1 MESLTFV
8 LFVLRSS
15 ADRLLEAMHIEVA
28 GMDMTAGAILNLAVL
43 ALTAFLI
50 LRRSGSAWYSFRI
63 WLPFLAVAAG
73 SIAWSSDKMGGIRAL
88 LVLLTYA
95 CLFAVPFLVG
105 AASRHYATLLK
116 AIVYSSIVPT
126 TIGLLELAFFRDPS
140 GRVQSTFI
148 HPNGFAFYLMVILGV
163 IFFLLSSSVIQFR
176 SLTRRLMFP
185 YAALLLGLLVM
196 TQTRSAWIG
205 TFIIVI
211 AYATLIDRRYLLALP
226 LLPLLLFIPAV
237 GDRLADLEQGTEFTG
252 AMGSKADA
260 LNSFAWRELMWES
273 AIADAAE
280 SPMFGKG
287 LASFA
292 PNSLVFFPLAD
303 ATKKTYYRGGIGAH
317 SAYVQTFYE
326 TGAVGF
332 ACYLLIYL
340 SLLARIARSFRK
352 DPRGAIM
359 LGATVIAY
367 MMGNFSDNILDYG
380 SLNLYFWGFTG
391 IVFAKWAQLRS
402 ARVLAPS
409 PAALRAR
416 LAVRQRFGDLRPS
429 A

>member
-1 MESLTFV
+1 METLIFV

-15 ADRLLEAMHIEVA
+15 VDRLFEAMRIEVA

-43 ALTAFLI
+43 GLTALLI

-63 WLPFLAVAAG
+63 WLPFLAVAAA
-73 SIAWSSDKMGGIRAL
+73 SIAWSSDKTGGIRAL

-95 CLFAVPFLVG
+95 CLFAIPFLVG
-105 AASRHYATLLK
+105 SASRHSAYLLK
-116 AIVYSSIVPT
+116 AVVYSSIVPAVL
-126 TIGLLELAFFRDPS
+126 GVLELIFFRDPS

-148 HPNGFAFYLMVILGV
+148 HPNGFAFYLMVVLGV
-163 IFFLLSSSVIQFR
+163 IFFLLSSSAIQFR
-176 SLTRRLMFP
+176 PVARRLMLP
-185 YAALLLGLLVM
+185 YAGLLLGLLIM

-205 TFIIVI
+205 TFIILM
-211 AYATLIDRRYLLALP
+211 AYATLINRRYLLALP

-237 GDRLADLEQGTEFTG
+237 GDRLADLEHGTAYTG

-273 AIADAAE
+273 AFADVAE
-280 SPMFGKG
+280 SPVFGKG

-303 ATKKTYYRGGIGAH
+303 ATKKSYYRGGIGAH

-332 ACYLLIYL
+332 TCYLLIYL
-340 SLLARIARSFRK
+340 SLLVRIARSFRK

-359 LGATVIAY
+359 LGATVVAY
-367 MMGNFSDNILDYG
+367 MVGNFSDNILDYG
-380 SLNLYFWGFTG
+380 SLNLYFWGFAG
-391 IVFAKWAQLRS
+391 IVCAKWAQLRP
-402 ARVLAPS
+402 AFVLPPS
-409 PAALRAR
+409 PAALRSR
-416 LAVRQRFGDLRPS
+416 LAYRQRFGDLRPS